1 MLFSQT
7 TYTTQIFRVYI
18 TNLDQR
24 MVAPSIY
31 QSSTCIFNSVI
42 VCLVHIVCLTLK
54 KYSSYNSHGDY
65 RLMERQS
72 IKINKAQVITNCN
85 YKKQYRDL
93 SWSLRKLKEGF
104 KPIKHIDFSEEIV
117 FKFQSQ
123 VIILT
128 YTYIICTP

>member
-85 YKKQYRDL
+85 YKK
-93 SWSLRKLKEGF
+93 
-104 KPIKHIDFSEEIV
+104 
-117 FKFQSQ
+117 
-123 VIILT
+123 
-128 YTYIICTP
+128 